1 MNKDSAVME
10 FKVKQKTKLETYQ
23 DDLTQYLSSKLENY
37 NIPQCVLMEI
47 AQYTYTQTYIV
58 AGDEVQRAYKDWK
71 YHMKRSESRARRR
84 REEITTKMFDAIRRG
99 RQKCDW

>member
-1 MNKDSAVME
+1 ME

-47 AQYTYTQTYIV
+47 AQYTFTQTCIV
-58 AGDEVQRAYKDWK
+58 ANDEVRRAYRDWK
-71 YHMKRSESRARRR
+71 HQMIRNESRAKRSEVRRR
-84 REEITTKMFDAIRRG
+84 NDNESE
-99 RQKCDW
+99 